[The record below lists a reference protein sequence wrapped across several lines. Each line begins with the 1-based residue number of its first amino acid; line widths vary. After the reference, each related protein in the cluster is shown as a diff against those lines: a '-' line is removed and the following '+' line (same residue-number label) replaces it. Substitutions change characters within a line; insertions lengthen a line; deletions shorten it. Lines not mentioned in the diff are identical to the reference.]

1 MKGLTSPTV
10 LANFFF
16 GLFFQNSIL
25 QQARQLVKKPLLSRT
40 RLSFGGGARGGG
52 SPPRVGS
59 NAMKALHG
67 KAFSERSEDFSAAV
81 RRESNGIFAGRSVG
95 QLVQQDRQLLQL
107 FLRLPALH
115 RLPDAAVH
123 VGLEHHAV
131 GLFQNGL
138 GGHELVGHVQAV
150 PVLLNHLEDAVD
162 LSPGGLQQAGDLGVV
177 RLHWMDTTS

>member
-1 MKGLTSPTV
+1 MGREGDDDTGLLQNAVFRPGKKIFVLKKLATTASPTV

-52 SPPRVGS
+52 SPPRVGL
-59 NAMKALHG
+59 NALNALHS
-67 KAFSERSEDFSAAV
+67 KAFSEGSEDFPAAV
-81 RRESNGIFAGRSVG
+81 RRESNGIFVGRSVG

-107 FLRLPALH
+107 FLRVPALH

-123 VGLEHHAV
+123 VGLEHHEIGRASCRERV
-131 GLFQNGL
+131 
-138 GGHELVGHVQAV
+138 
-150 PVLLNHLEDAVD
+150 
-162 LSPGGLQQAGDLGVV
+162 
-177 RLHWMDTTS
+177 